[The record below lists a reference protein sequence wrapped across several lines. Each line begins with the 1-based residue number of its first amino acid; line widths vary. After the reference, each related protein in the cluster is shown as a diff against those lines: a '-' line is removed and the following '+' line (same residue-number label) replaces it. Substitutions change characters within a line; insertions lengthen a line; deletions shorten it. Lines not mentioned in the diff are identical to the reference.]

1 MKKLKIIRPRVKPL
15 PNVRKCNGVAP
26 SVVKFLRELA
36 NFAKVVVTLLLSSF
50 VTLMLRGTFSV
61 VSFRTILLPDMDEK
75 ANLVLLVCCSLTIVV
90 VSS

>member
-1 MKKLKIIRPRVKPL
+1 MKKLKVIRPRVKPL
-15 PNVRKCNGVAP
+15 KMVRKCNGVAP
-26 SVVKFLRELA
+26 SVVRCSKGLA
-36 NFAKVVVTLLLSSF
+36 NFAKVVVMLLLSSC
-50 VTLMLRGTFSV
+50 VILMLRGTFSV